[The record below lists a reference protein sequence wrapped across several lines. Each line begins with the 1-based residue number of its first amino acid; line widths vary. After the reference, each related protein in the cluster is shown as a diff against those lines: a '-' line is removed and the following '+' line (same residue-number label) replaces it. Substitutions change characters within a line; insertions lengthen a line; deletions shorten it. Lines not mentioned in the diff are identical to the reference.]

1 MFGLRPRASE
11 LRVSAPAPT
20 TESAIPST
28 VSTIVITRIHRR
40 QRNSPYQQSQAS
52 KTEASS
58 GRSSPGL
65 TGLSLPFLGLLLSS
79 LPLLPCFTF
88 PSLLLARLSGV
99 LLSFLFPARLSLS
112 CRCGLS
118 LARLSLSCRCGLSLA
133 RLSLPFRRGHLSLSF
148 EILDLS
154 NLYEALM
161 AANDIWTT
169 SGLMLN
175 H

>member
-118 LARLSLSCRCGLSLA
+118 LARLSL
-133 RLSLPFRRGHLSLSF
+133 PFRRGHLSLSF